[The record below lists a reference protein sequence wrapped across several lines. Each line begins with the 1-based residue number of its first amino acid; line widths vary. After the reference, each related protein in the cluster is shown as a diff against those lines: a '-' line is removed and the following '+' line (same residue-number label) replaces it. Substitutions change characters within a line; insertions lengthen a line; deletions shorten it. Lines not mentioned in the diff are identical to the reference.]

1 MLVASVALSNDPVA
15 DEVARLAYDEAR
27 TALREQDATLTS
39 VRNRATALLAAAVV
53 GTSLSASVGL
63 LNLDAEQGRP
73 FPAWA
78 GWTLLITVVLIS
90 AGVMVVLW
98 PTPTWTFGPS
108 PSRLLASVGEPIDAV
123 LEAAT
128 TAMVSGVASNA
139 RLLDGRVA
147 AYRATVIVLALE
159 ISFLVLSLLLAGE

>member
-1 MLVASVALSNDPVA
+1 
-15 DEVARLAYDEAR
+15 
-27 TALREQDATLTS
+27 
-39 VRNRATALLAAAVV
+39 
-53 GTSLSASVGL
+53 
-63 LNLDAEQGRP
+63 
-73 FPAWA
+73 
-78 GWTLLITVVLIS
+78 
-90 AGVMVVLW
+90 MVVLW